1 MNQERIAELT
11 KQAYSKAQFNAE
23 MKSKDFDRP
32 EALDIWN
39 EFPEVFAEL
48 IVRECLGV
56 VKSNTHGPCGP
67 FDYSYT
73 NEDAAADE
81 RAYRIYQDITQNFG
95 VANEQKN

>member
-48 IVRECLGV
+48 IVQECIALCEQV
-56 VKSNTHGPCGP
+56 VDGGCGSAEDCVEELKEHFEIGFH
-67 FDYSYT
+67 FD
-73 NEDAAADE
+73 NEDE
-81 RAYRIYQDITQNFG
+81 
-95 VANEQKN
+95 